1 MKLRIVLASSPLNSP
16 FFEDGIEVALTAA
29 DLEVETEV
37 VLTGAF
43 LEYVKNTSLLVST
56 AFISAFSNVGA
67 IDMTSPVAF
76 ICGPRLRFAYTN
88 LSNGQRGSLTTT

>member
-29 DLEVETEV
+29 DLEVETEG

-43 LEYVKNTSLLVST
+43 LEYVKNTSPDDIVLKKLKQLELYEIEPFYEEKQVTCSDPQ
-56 AFISAFSNVGA
+56 IKQIV
-67 IDMTSPVAF
+67 
-76 ICGPRLRFAYTN
+76 Y
-88 LSNGQRGSLTTT
+88 

>member
-29 DLEVETEV
+29 DMEVETEV

-43 LEYVKNTSLLVST
+43 LEYVKNTSPDDIVLKKLKQLELYE
-56 AFISAFSNVGA
+56 IEP
-67 IDMTSPVAF
+67 IREDTSV
-76 ICGPRLRFAYTN
+76 ICQAPQIKQIVY
-88 LSNGQRGSLTTT
+88 

>member
-43 LEYVKNTSLLVST
+43 LEYVKNTSPDDIVLKKLKQLELYEIEPLYEEDQVTCSDPQ
-56 AFISAFSNVGA
+56 IKQIV
-67 IDMTSPVAF
+67 
-76 ICGPRLRFAYTN
+76 Y
-88 LSNGQRGSLTTT
+88 

>member
-43 LEYVKNTSLLVST
+43 LEYVKNTSPDDIVLKKLKQLELYEIEPFYVEDQVTCSDPQ
-56 AFISAFSNVGA
+56 IKQIV
-67 IDMTSPVAF
+67 
-76 ICGPRLRFAYTN
+76 Y
-88 LSNGQRGSLTTT
+88 

>member
-43 LEYVKNTSLLVST
+43 LEYVKNTSPDDIVLKKLKQLELYEIEPIREDTSVICQAPQIKQIVINNLL
-56 AFISAFSNVGA
+56 F
-67 IDMTSPVAF
+67 
-76 ICGPRLRFAYTN
+76 
-88 LSNGQRGSLTTT
+88 

>member
-43 LEYVKNTSLLVST
+43 LEYVKNTSPDDIVLKKLKQLELYEIEPFYEEDQVTCSDPN
-56 AFISAFSNVGA
+56 IKQIV
-67 IDMTSPVAF
+67 
-76 ICGPRLRFAYTN
+76 Y
-88 LSNGQRGSLTTT
+88 

>member
-37 VLTGAF
+37 ALTGAF
-43 LEYVKNTSLLVST
+43 LEYVKNTSPDDIVLKKLKQLELYEIEPFYEEDQVTCSDKR
-56 AFISAFSNVGA
+56 IKQIV
-67 IDMTSPVAF
+67 
-76 ICGPRLRFAYTN
+76 Y
-88 LSNGQRGSLTTT
+88 

>member
-16 FFEDGIEVALTAA
+16 FFEDGLEVALTAA

-43 LEYVKNTSLLVST
+43 LEYVKNTSPDDIVLKKLKQLELYEIEPFYEEDQVTCSDPN
-56 AFISAFSNVGA
+56 IKQIV
-67 IDMTSPVAF
+67 
-76 ICGPRLRFAYTN
+76 Y
-88 LSNGQRGSLTTT
+88 

>member
-16 FFEDGIEVALTAA
+16 FFEDGIEVALTAV

-43 LEYVKNTSLLVST
+43 LEYVKNTSPDDIVLKKLKQLELYEIEPFYEEKQVTCSDRR
-56 AFISAFSNVGA
+56 IKQIV
-67 IDMTSPVAF
+67 
-76 ICGPRLRFAYTN
+76 Y
-88 LSNGQRGSLTTT
+88 

>member
-43 LEYVKNTSLLVST
+43 LEYVKNTSPDDIVLKKLKQLELYE
-56 AFISAFSNVGA
+56 IEP
-67 IDMTSPVAF
+67 IREDTSV
-76 ICGPRLRFAYTN
+76 ICQAPQIKQIVY
-88 LSNGQRGSLTTT
+88 

>member
-43 LEYVKNTSLLVST
+43 LEYVKNTSPDDIVLKKLKQLELYEIEPLYEENQVTCS
-56 AFISAFSNVGA
+56 
-67 IDMTSPVAF
+67 DMRIKQIV
-76 ICGPRLRFAYTN
+76 Y
-88 LSNGQRGSLTTT
+88 

>member
-43 LEYVKNTSLLVST
+43 LEYVKNTSPDDIVLKKLKQLELYEIEPLYEEDQVTCSDPN
-56 AFISAFSNVGA
+56 IKQIV
-67 IDMTSPVAF
+67 
-76 ICGPRLRFAYTN
+76 Y
-88 LSNGQRGSLTTT
+88 